1 MVSVVIEDTILI
13 VSRDFSRGGFDV
25 VIIRVEK
32 QSVGGVPWDRSP
44 SGTFQYVKTIKSV
57 VQD

>member
-1 MVSVVIEDTILI
+1 MISVVIEDTILI
-13 VSRDFSRGGFDV
+13 VSRGEFDV

-32 QSVGGVPWDRSP
+32 QTVGGVPRDRSP
-44 SGTFQYVKTIKSV
+44 SGTFQYVKTIESV